1 MSSRGDREPLIRALL
16 ELRQAALEEERKL
29 EVELAGLHPNH
40 QAGARNLMHYL
51 SVRRHEVRTLQAEL
65 ARLGLSSLGRLE
77 HCCLATLNATTRAL
91 LALDGRP
98 PAPELEDATPTDF
111 DSGNRILSRHAEAL
125 LGKAPD
131 RRRARIMVTVSP
143 KLDPTGIP
151 KLLEAGMTI
160 ARINATK
167 GDAETFE
174 SLVEVVRRASRQCGR
189 ECKILFD
196 LGGPNPRSQV
206 FERLK
211 RPKRVS
217 VRSRFA
223 IARGEQAA
231 HRLIDRGLKSV
242 IGCSLEQIL
251 DDLRPGEHV
260 SYDDG
265 KVSGVVSAVDADG
278 AVISVRQVIGDR
290 ARLKAD
296 KTLNFPDSDLDLP
309 SLTSK
314 DLADLDFAAAHVD
327 MIGTSFVRTP
337 EDVDALIGELDRRG
351 AEHLGL
357 VLKIETAKAFDDFP
371 RLLFTALRRERVGVM
386 VARGDMAMEL
396 GYARLSEA
404 QEDLLWLCEASL
416 VPTIWATQ
424 VLESLNKTGIPT
436 RGDVT
441 DAAMSGRAE
450 AVMLNHGDHLLETVE
465 FLRDVL
471 ERMQEHQEKKR
482 SLLRKLELSAIEAA
496 SPHRHSTWP
505 VHARSH

>member
-1 MSSRGDREPLIRALL
+1 LL
-16 ELRQAALEEERKL
+16 ELRRAALDEERKL
-29 EVELAGLHPNH
+29 EAELAGLHPDH
-40 QAGARNLMHYL
+40 QAGARNLIHYL
-51 SVRRHEVRTLQAEL
+51 SVRRHDLRALQAEL
-65 ARLGLSSLGRLE
+65 TRLGLSSLGRLE
-77 HCCLATLNATTRAL
+77 HCCLATLNSTTRAL
-91 LALDGRP
+91 LALDRRP
-98 PAPELEDATPTDF
+98 PVPELEDATPTDF

-143 KLDPTGIP
+143 KLEAAAIP
-151 KLLEAGMTI
+151 KLLEAGMTV
-160 ARINATK
+160 ARINAAK
-167 GDAETFE
+167 GDAQIFET
-174 SLVEVVRRASRQCGR
+174 LVKAVRRASRKCGR
-189 ECKILFD
+189 ECRILFD
-196 LGGPNPRSQV
+196 LGGPNPRSQL
-206 FERLK
+206 FEGLK
-211 RPKRVS
+211 RPKKLS
-217 VRSRFA
+217 VRERFA
-223 IARGEQAA
+223 IARNAEAA
-231 HRLIDRGLKSV
+231 QRLLDRGLNAV
-242 IGCSLEQIL
+242 IGCSLEQVL

-265 KVSGVVSAVDADG
+265 KVSGVVCAVDADG
-278 AVISVRQVIGDR
+278 AVISVRQVIGER
-290 ARLKAD
+290 ARLKPD

-309 SLTSK
+309 SLTAK

-337 EDVDALIGELDRRG
+337 EDVDALLGELDRRG
-351 AEHLGL
+351 AERLGL

-471 ERMQEHQEKKR
+471 ERMQEHQAKKR
-482 SLLRKLELSAIEAA
+482 SLLRKLEIAAIEAA
-496 SPHRHSTWP
+496 PPHRHATWP
-505 VHARSH
+505 VHERPH

>member
-1 MSSRGDREPLIRALL
+1 MSPVGDRESLIRALL
-16 ELRQAALEEERKL
+16 ELRRAALEEETKL
-29 EVELAGLHPNH
+29 EAELAGVHPDH
-40 QAGARNLMHYL
+40 QAGARNLIHYL
-51 SVRRHEVRTLQAEL
+51 SLRRHDVRDLQAEL

-91 LALDGRP
+91 CALEKRP
-98 PAPELEDATPTDF
+98 WPRELEQAPPTDF
-111 DSGNRILSRHAEAL
+111 DSGTRILSRHAEAL
-125 LGKAPD
+125 LGKTPE

-143 KLDPTGIP
+143 KLDPGTIP
-151 KLLEAGMTI
+151 KLLGAGMTI
-160 ARINATK
+160 ARINAAK
-167 GDAETFE
+167 GDTETFAA
-174 SLVEVVRRASRQCGR
+174 LVDSVRRASRSCGR
-189 ECKILFD
+189 ECRILFD
-196 LGGPNPRSQV
+196 LGGPNPRSLL
-206 FERLK
+206 FDRLK
-211 RPKRVS
+211 RPRKLRV
-217 VRSRFA
+217 RDRFA
-223 IARGEQAA
+223 IARDEQAA
-231 HRLIDRGLKSV
+231 QRLLDRGLKGV

-251 DDLRPGEHV
+251 DDLRAGEHL

-265 KVSGVVSAVDADG
+265 KVRGVVCAVDADG

-290 ARLKAD
+290 ARLKPD
-296 KTLNFPDSDLDLP
+296 KTLNFPDSDLALP

-314 DLADLDFAAAHVD
+314 DSEDLDFATAHTD

-337 EDVDALIGELDRRG
+337 EDVDALLGELDRRR
-351 AEHLGL
+351 ADRLGL
-357 VLKIETAKAFDDFP
+357 VLKIETAKAVDDFP
-371 RLLFTALRRERVGVM
+371 RLLFKALQRERVGVM

-441 DAAMSGRAE
+441 DAAMSARAE

-471 ERMQEHQEKKR
+471 ERMQEHREKKR
-482 SLLRKLELSAIEAA
+482 SLSRKLDVSAIGAA
-496 SPHRHSTWP
+496 HPHRYSPWP
-505 VHARSH
+505 VHERAP